1 MSGRRAAELI
11 VKCRI
16 ERLGVAFDGKAWAVV
31 VLADMHGDE
40 LLGAI
45 GDEFARRVGGLI
57 VGEMAFC
64 GQDSL
69 LEEAGVISLA
79 QHGHIVVA
87 LERKNS
93 AVFKRVDGMA

>member
-1 MSGRRAAELI
+1 MSGRSAADLI
-11 VKCRI
+11 VKCCI
-16 ERLGVAFDGKAWAVV
+16 ERSGVTFDRQARTIV

-64 GQDSL
+64 
-69 LEEAGVISLA
+69 
-79 QHGHIVVA
+79 
-87 LERKNS
+87 R
-93 AVFKRVDGMA
+93 